1 MAVMELY
8 GSPARCLTDADEKM
22 ARMAVLGQTKGPLSL
37 TASLYQWP
45 MIDAYR
51 RVERQGKYTEILP

>member
-1 MAVMELY
+1 METF
-8 GSPARCLTDADEKM
+8 GSPAHCLIGENEKM

-37 TASLYQWP
+37 MASLQQRP

-51 RVERQGKYTEILP
+51 RVERQGKYTEALP